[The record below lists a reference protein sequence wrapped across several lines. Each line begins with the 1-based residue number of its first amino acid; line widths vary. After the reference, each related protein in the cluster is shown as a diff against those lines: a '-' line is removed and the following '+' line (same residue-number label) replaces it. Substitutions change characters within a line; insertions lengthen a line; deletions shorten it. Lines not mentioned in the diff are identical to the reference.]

1 MKYPYLLSIQI
12 PYTHDRQQM
21 FDVLREKIN
30 RQIKSVHASEEIE
43 LIWEVDNKEISIGA
57 KRQLLYERSQG
68 KFSVQIDSDD
78 DVSDNFV
85 SSIMTAIYSNNT
97 CDCVTYK
104 ELIKEVVTNN
114 RQQRLRAAY
123 FGPMIKYCNHSI
135 KYHKWDNNDDGFNYV
150 RTPYHKD
157 VIRTSLCLQ
166 AGVSDMRFGED
177 EDFAKRILPLLLF
190 EVHIDEFLYIYNAP
204 SNINHAERYGIR

>member
-12 PYTHDRQQM
+12 PTIYG
-21 FDVLREKIN
+21 REKQFN
-30 RQIKSVHASEEIE
+30 ELHAELHRQAFMLPDNYVEITF
-43 LIWEVDNKEISIGA
+43 VRDNKEMSIGE
-57 KRQLLYERSQG
+57 KRQMLYQISNGE
-68 KFSVQIDSDD
+68 FSVQVDD
-78 DVSDNFV
+78 DDAVSPNFI
-85 SSIMTAIYSNNT
+85 SSIINAIQLNPN

-166 AGVSDMRFGED
+166 SGVSDMRFGED

-204 SNINHAERYGIR
+204 SNINHNLRYGIK